1 LVVALASLVV
11 IPEGDLL
18 LLLRLLLPLRLPFGH
33 DERGFSPTAKV
44 LRKEGRPPRALAASA
59 GLSSPHSPQNPINS
73 LKQNE
78 IMNPKSGV
86 KGLADWLHLNQLKKK
101 APAITGAFPFSTP
114 SMGSFLRVE
123 VPSQAGHG
131 E

>member
-1 LVVALASLVV
+1 
-11 IPEGDLL
+11 
-18 LLLRLLLPLRLPFGH
+18 
-33 DERGFSPTAKV
+33 
-44 LRKEGRPPRALAASA
+44 
-59 GLSSPHSPQNPINS
+59 
-73 LKQNE
+73 
-78 IMNPKSGV
+78 MNPKSGV